1 MHRERLDPTT
11 RILVGDSLER
21 LKELPDASIDA
32 VVCDPPYGLGKPP
45 PIKDVLQA
53 WLAGDEYQAKGGGMM
68 NKKWDAFVPSP
79 PIWRECLRVLKP
91 GGHLLAFFGARTYG
105 VGEMAIRLAGFEIR
119 DQLCW
124 IYAQGMPKSVN
135 VARVIDQKLDPQP
148 PRGKAIPVASSEQP
162 NGKPLE
168 GNPIEAYESRT
179 DEGREWDGFG
189 TGLSPAHEPICMAR
203 KPLEGTIAENVLEHG
218 TAGLNIDGTR
228 VGWESQQD
236 RERVNATASP
246 NSRFTGEKSEGVTGW
261 ADGRTRPR
269 ADITHSAGRWPANIC
284 HDGSPEVLALFP
296 ESGPAR
302 PHAHTSTLMDPTG
315 AWGFRRPPKR
325 QQDDGGSAA
334 RFFFCSK
341 VSKTERDRG
350 LGGEVVSASERA
362 GGRAEGSVGLGNA
375 RAGTRTAALNPHP
388 TLKPVKLMRWLC
400 RLVTPPGGTV
410 LDPFMGSG
418 STGVAAR
425 LEGFSF
431 VGCELDPH
439 HAATAELRIKHYT
452 GDTGEGSEAPQEEVE
467 SRKPERTGFF
477 Y

>member
-1 MHRERLDPTT
+1 MHRERLYPTT

-45 PIKDVLQA
+45 PIEDVLRA
-53 WLAGDEYQAKGGGMM
+53 WLAGEEYQAKGGGMM

-91 GGHLLAFFGARTYG
+91 GGHLLAFFGARTYD
-105 VGEMAIRLAGFEIR
+105 VGTLAVRLAGFEIR
-119 DQLCW
+119 DQLGW
-124 IYAQGMPKSVN
+124 LYAQGMPKSVN
-135 VARVIDQKLDPQP
+135 VARVVDKELASEEP
-148 PRGKAIPVASSEQP
+148 PRGALLEP
-162 NGKPLE
+162 NS
-168 GNPIEAYESRT
+168 IEPYEPRT
-179 DEGREWDGFG
+179 DGGREWDGFG

-203 KPLEGTIAENVLEHG
+203 KPLIGTIAENVLEHG

-236 RERVNATASP
+236 RERVNATANP
-246 NSRFTGEKSEGVTGW
+246 NSRFTGERSGGVTGW

-302 PHAHTSTLMDPTG
+302 PYTGAPEPMDPTG

-341 VSKTERDRG
+341 VSKAERDRG
-350 LGGEVVSASERA
+350 LGGEVVSAGERA
-362 GGRAEGSVGLGNA
+362 GGRAEGSTGMKNG
-375 RAGTRTAALNPHP
+375 RAGTRTAALNPHISV
-388 TLKPVKLMRWLC
+388 KPVRLMRWLC

-439 HAATAELRIKHYT
+439 HAATAELRIRHYT

-477 Y
+477 I